1 MISILGNFKAA
12 FRKRH
17 LALGKAEPSP
27 RGRSHRQMDLVSE
40 QEGILCPG
48 RAYWTRRLHWGT
60 AIAWAICQ
68 VGGDAGRQVAVKAL
82 SSLRLSGIRP
92 HRARTRAP
100 LQDETGCWRGGIEN
114 YVTCDKYGLQVK
126 AKFSLIGVRIWI

>member
-1 MISILGNFKAA
+1 MGGHDSVLDNFKAA
-12 FRKRH
+12 FRKKH

-40 QEGILCPG
+40 QEGIWCPG

-68 VGGDAGRQVAVKAL
+68 VGGDAGRRVSVKAL
-82 SSLRLSGIRP
+82 SSQ
-92 HRARTRAP
+92 A
-100 LQDETGCWRGGIEN
+100 N
-114 YVTCDKYGLQVK
+114 
-126 AKFSLIGVRIWI
+126 VRQASQSKNTSTFAG